1 MGISLE
7 GDKMSRYT
15 VQTDVTEEIQK
26 ELEKATGT
34 IFKVGKYE
42 LAYGYDHAIFYFYQ
56 FFDSNGEVYLE
67 EDTLFEGL
75 SGARLGSILKLF
87 DCPSHHSMMCYLD
100 MEI

>member
-7 GDKMSRYT
+7 GDKMSRHT
-15 VQTDVTEEIQK
+15 VQVEVTEEIQK
-26 ELEKATGT
+26 ELKE
-34 IFKVGKYE
+34 IINVDFKIGCYE
-42 LAYGYDHAIFYFYQ
+42 LAYGYDHAIYYFYQ
-56 FFDSNGEVYLE
+56 FFDKDGEIFLE
-67 EDTLFEGL
+67 EDSLFNGL